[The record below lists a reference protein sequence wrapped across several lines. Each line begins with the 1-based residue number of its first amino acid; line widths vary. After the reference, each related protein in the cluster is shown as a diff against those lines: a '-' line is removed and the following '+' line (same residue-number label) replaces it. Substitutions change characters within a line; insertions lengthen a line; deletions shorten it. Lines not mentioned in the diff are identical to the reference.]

1 MSEEDDGGARLD
13 YEHTTDLIRALTDVR
28 FKLLAFVPTISGA
41 TVALFGTPR
50 PAIELLAV
58 GLLGLA
64 ATLGVVVYELRN
76 TTLLAYAGERAA
88 RLEARLG
95 LPSLWG
101 GAAGGL
107 WSEAPAPPKWLGLV
121 TIAQDRGLA
130 FVYGAALAGWAYL
143 VTWGALRA
151 FDVADARKA
160 GLAVGAAVGVLA
172 GWGLG
177 RFGAGLT
184 AAPDEE
190 PAPAGGPA

>member
-1 MSEEDDGGARLD
+1 M
-13 YEHTTDLIRALTDVR
+13 
-28 FKLLAFVPTISGA
+28 
-41 TVALFGTPR
+41 
-50 PAIELLAV
+50 
-58 GLLGLA
+58 
-64 ATLGVVVYELRN
+64 
-76 TTLLAYAGERAA
+76 
-88 RLEARLG
+88 
-95 LPSLWG
+95 
-101 GAAGGL
+101 
-107 WSEAPAPPKWLGLV
+107 